1 MLSKFSSCLYDFIEF
16 AKFLLALISFFFLP
30 AFPENM
36 WCYNCIPIK
45 KKKKKKIAF
54 VTFCDGVGLFLK
66 SCKIYCTSD
75 NLYENKKDVSMLSL
89 SRLVKQVNLG

>member
-1 MLSKFSSCLYDFIEF
+1 M
-16 AKFLLALISFFFLP
+16 
-30 AFPENM
+30 
-36 WCYNCIPIK
+36 
-45 KKKKKKIAF
+45 AF